1 MNISDLVVKTSTIQK
16 KFGISSVDMYV
27 LGVLDVLWR
36 DEKEV
41 RVTDVTKKYAK
52 YAGSPATLHK
62 SLTKDLVKAKLV
74 KLVNSDE
81 DARVKYVVRGV
92 KFDDVERMLNE

>member
-1 MNISDLVVKTSTIQK
+1 MKISDLIVKTSTIQK

-36 DEKEV
+36 EDKEV

-74 KLVNSDE
+74 KLVSSEE
-81 DARVKYVVRGV
+81 DARVKFVTRGV